1 MKEILRKII
10 RAAKAAFPALL
21 LLGGINASFAQLDL
35 SPPSQANASP
45 GDTIAIPLALSN
57 PAGAAID
64 AFGVTLAYPANLA
77 DYAGITTTGTL
88 TQGWLAIDGSEITPG
103 EITIG
108 GFNLSP
114 ITASGVLVRVRLAIP
129 AGASGQGILHLFNFV
144 DDLSG
149 ATTSDGELIAGATA
163 IHAPDRAETVSEFR
177 LYQNYPN
184 PFNSE
189 TRIVYE
195 LFQPGRVR
203 LVIYDMLGREVRE
216 LMNENQPAGKY
227 NLFWDGTARD
237 GSGAASGVYIYT
249 LSYFPPGGTGKFLQS
264 RTLRYAK

>member
-77 DYAGITTTGTL
+77 DYVGISSAGTL

-163 IHAPDRAETVSEFR
+163 IHAPDRTETISEFR

-195 LFQPGRVR
+195 LPISGWVT
-203 LVIYDMLGREVRE
+203 LVIYNLNG
-216 LMNENQPAGKY
+216 QPLRKLVNHYQFAGTFESY
-227 NLFWDGTARD
+227 WDGRD
-237 GSGAASGVYIYT
+237 DLQRSLPSGIYFYQVSVAGYNIVKKM
-249 LSYFPPGGTGKFLQS
+249 LL
-264 RTLRYAK
+264 AK